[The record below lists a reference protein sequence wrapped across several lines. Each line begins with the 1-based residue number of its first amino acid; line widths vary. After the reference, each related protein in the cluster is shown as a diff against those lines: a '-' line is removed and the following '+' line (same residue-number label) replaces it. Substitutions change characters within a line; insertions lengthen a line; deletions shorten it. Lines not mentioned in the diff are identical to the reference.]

1 MAYVYPASDL
11 DRPGNLLA
19 VAGSFWNTTYQ
30 GMDFVADVF
39 AARAQLAAQAHL
51 DLLDLL
57 ASISRF
63 TVPLYHRENWTFLT
77 FLQSEVNTTA
87 AIATYAAGNSQSYGT
102 GNGLKYGVGQ
112 ASQGFAIPCPADLHD
127 CKLVLNRITSP
138 SLTLVKD
145 IDFWLRE
152 GSIVFREDPFRNALV
167 PTQELF
173 ESNEVVDRRAG
184 LWLYHGDYDWSTVYE
199 QFGYALKLQMASSEG
214 YRSLVNA
221 LLDAITEGTTVDILY
236 RAWAAITGVPLT
248 LEDGEQVVEIARD
261 ARQLCIITDRS
272 VYQFPLGAAEIVT
285 VGDILHAGDPL
296 VDTLRFFEFN
306 RGQTPSAAEL
316 SGLVLGPGLL
326 ANGYLGELVFENREV
341 PLVVEENVDGH
352 TKVSFAIHGAPLDV
366 DRFWEDVHAKGI
378 QAGQTLAQLLDLRP
392 NPQDEPTADSLPA
405 TINPLAFLCAN
416 FLRHHAYLIKLR
428 AGYLGTKALGLYTA
442 EQLRKIIPPETVL
455 IVVVELEHAEEPIIM
470 DGPGDATRPGYV
482 EQVSGFPCMV
492 GTETI
497 DGSTMI
503 SERLR
508 LYQIRG
514 KCE

>member
-1 MAYVYPASDL
+1 MAYAYPASDL

-19 VAGSFWNTTYQ
+19 VAGSFWSTTYQ
-30 GMDFVADVF
+30 GMDFVADIF

-51 DLLDLL
+51 DLLDLI
-57 ASISRF
+57 AATSRF

-87 AIATYAAGNSQSYGT
+87 AVAEYAAGNAQVYGS

-112 ASQGFAIPCPADLHD
+112 AARGFAVPCPGDLRD
-127 CKLVLNRITSP
+127 CKLVLNRVTAP
-138 SLTLVKD
+138 SLMLVKD
-145 IDFWLRE
+145 IDFWLHE
-152 GSIVFREDPFRNALV
+152 GSIIFREDPFLNTLV

-173 ESNEVVDRRAG
+173 QSNEVVDRRAG
-184 LWLYHGDYDWSTVYE
+184 LWLYHGDYDWSTTYE
-199 QFGYALKLQMASSEG
+199 QFGYALKLRMASSEG

-221 LLDAITEGTTVDILY
+221 LLDAITEGTTAETLY
-236 RAWAAITGVPLT
+236 QAWAAITGVPLT
-248 LEDGEQVVEIARD
+248 RENGEQVVEIAQD
-261 ARQLCIITDRS
+261 ARQLCVITDRT
-272 VYQFPLGAAEIVT
+272 VYQYPLGSTAIVQ
-285 VGDILHAGDPL
+285 VGDTLHAGDPL
-296 VDTLRFFEFN
+296 VDTLRFFEFH
-306 RGQTPSAAEL
+306 RGQTPAATEL

-326 ANGYLGELVFENREV
+326 ANGYLGELVFENKEV
-341 PLVVEENVDGH
+341 PLIVEENVDGH
-352 TKVSFAIHGAPLDV
+352 TKVSFAISGAPLDV
-366 DRFWEDVHAKGI
+366 DRFWEDVHAQGI
-378 QAGQTLAQLLDLRP
+378 RAGQTLAQLLDRRP
-392 NPQDEPTADSLPA
+392 DPQGEPSADSLPA

-416 FLRHHAYLIKLR
+416 FLRHHAYLVRLR
-428 AGYLGTKALGLYTA
+428 AGYLGTTALGLYTA

-455 IVVVELEHAEEPIIM
+455 IIVVELEHAEEPIIM

-492 GTETI
+492 VSETI